1 MTDWLQCCSSSC
13 VINLGDTM
21 LITGGAL
28 GAENRVSEYSE
39 AGYLRDLP
47 PLIVGRY
54 YHGCSYY
61 HNDEGVK
68 TFLVT
73 GGYYKDYITEEY
85 IKRSSTELLV
95 ETAKDWVLAG
105 DLPSP
110 TFTITGVNIHSRVF
124 MTGVTYNIYILYS
137 SDVKFQ
143 LFLCKNVSFTI

>member
-1 MTDWLQCCSSSC
+1 MVHHKLEPLESWWKIVTGPVRLVPSYHRTIVSSLQCCSSSC

-61 HNDEGVK
+61 HNDQGVK

-73 GGYYKDYITEEY
+73 GGYYKGDDDDDDDNDDDNDDDENDDDYDDNQSNT
-85 IKRSSTELLV
+85 KRHDIIDQSQSKAFHLK
-95 ETAKDWVLAG
+95 A
-105 DLPSP
+105 
-110 TFTITGVNIHSRVF
+110 
-124 MTGVTYNIYILYS
+124 
-137 SDVKFQ
+137 
-143 LFLCKNVSFTI
+143 